1 MLIDIKIPKIFKD
14 LKMPDL
20 IKTAVLHL
28 VSQGK
33 SHKKRDSAKTDINTS
48 SERNLFQMV
57 TDLVSHQLL

>member
-20 IKTAVLHL
+20 IKTAILHL
-28 VSQGK
+28 V

-48 SERNLFQMV
+48 SERN
-57 TDLVSHQLL
+57 